1 MEETIKLV
9 LEEVNSNLK
18 ELSNLQKG
26 SDEYGNVVTDT
37 GKLLEKV
44 TPMIKIKEEAEER
57 AKNRKE
63 DLDIQE
69 RIRKE
74 EAEERAKI
82 REEEFEYKEKVRLDE
97 REYKEQVRKDEKLE
111 REQVRKEEFEYKE
124 EVRKDEKL
132 EREQIREDEFTYKER
147 IRREEAAER
156 AEVREEDREERKSN
170 RRDDKYNS
178 DEKFKIETFIEVTKI
193 VVPLLT
199 SALLLK
205 HDDRLS
211 IRLLKFEETGSVTN
225 TVGRNFF
232 SSIGRRKR

>member
-1 MEETIKLV
+1 MEETIKLI
-9 LEEVNSNLK
+9 LDEVNSNLK
-18 ELSNLQKG
+18 ELGNMQKG

-44 TPMIKIKEEAEER
+44 TPMIKIKQEAEER
-57 AKNRKE
+57 ANNRKE
-63 DLDIQE
+63 DLVIQE
-69 RIRKE
+69 GIRKE
-74 EAEERAKI
+74 EAAERAKI

-97 REYKEQVRKDEKLE
+97 RD
-111 REQVRKEEFEYKE
+111 YKE

-132 EREQIREDEFTYKER
+132 EREQIREEEFEYKEQVR
-147 IRREEAAER
+147 MSEAAER
-156 AEVREEDREERKSN
+156 AKVREEDRQEREFNRKEDKAIEE
-170 RRDDKYNS
+170 
-178 DEKFKIETFIEVTKI
+178 EKFNKDIIIEGAKI
-193 VVPLLT
+193 VIPLLT

-211 IRLLKFEETGSVTN
+211 MRLLKFEETGTLTN

>member
-1 MEETIKLV
+1 MKGDKTMEETIKLV

-26 SDEYGNVVTDT
+26 SEDYGNVVTDT

-74 EAEERAKI
+74 EATERAKI

-97 REYKEQVRKDEKLE
+97 REYKEEVRKDEKLE
-111 REQVRKEEFEYKE
+111 REQVREEEFEYKE
-124 EVRKDEKL
+124 LVRK
-132 EREQIREDEFTYKER
+132 
-147 IRREEAAER
+147 EEATER
-156 AEVREEDREERKSN
+156 AKIREEDREERRIN
-170 RRDDKYNS
+170 REEDRAIS
-178 DEKFKIETFIEVTKI
+178 DEKSNKDRIIEGAKI
-193 VVPLLT
+193 VIPLLT
-199 SALLLK
+199 SALLLM
-205 HDDRLS
+205 HDDRWGKK
-211 IRLLKFEETGSVTN
+211 LLKFEETGTLTT

-232 SSIGRRKR
+232 GRIGRKK

>member
-26 SDEYGNVVTDT
+26 SEDYGNVVTDT

-74 EAEERAKI
+74 EATERAKI
-82 REEEFEYKEKVRLDE
+82 REED
-97 REYKEQVRKDEKLE
+97 
-111 REQVRKEEFEYKE
+111 RKE
-124 EVRKDEKL
+124 R
-132 EREQIREDEFTYKER
+132 R
-147 IRREEAAER
+147 IN
-156 AEVREEDREERKSN
+156 REEDRAI
-170 RRDDKYNS
+170 S
-178 DEKFKIETFIEVTKI
+178 DEKSNKDRIIEGAKI
-193 VVPLLT
+193 VIPLLT
-199 SALLLK
+199 STLLLM
-205 HDDRLS
+205 HDDRWGKK
-211 IRLLKFEETGSVTN
+211 LLKFEETGTLTT

-232 SSIGRRKR
+232 GRIGRKK